1 MVVLKVDGYQFFNAY
16 LQYWEGSPV
25 EYFLYVKSGGV
36 SPVFSWLMLRFYF
49 FLSSLT
55 GLAQILQSFWTLF

>member
-1 MVVLKVDGYQFFNAY
+1 MVGYQFFDAY

-36 SPVFSWLMLRFYF
+36 SPVF
-49 FLSSLT
+49 LSINVAL
-55 GLAQILQSFWTLF
+55 L

>member
-1 MVVLKVDGYQFFNAY
+1 MVVLKVVGCQFFDAY

-36 SPVFSWLMLRFYF
+36 SPVF
-49 FLSSLT
+49 LSINVAL
-55 GLAQILQSFWTLF
+55 L